1 MNDQVPVTVAGE
13 SEDQETKL
21 QRSLLVFVSAFMSMA
36 VMLWLAIYWW
46 MGVDFSSNIPLA
58 YQVVSV
64 SSLVYYLK
72 SGNFR
77 FFRFIQLNLFLFA
90 PFVMQWSIGNSIT
103 SSGVMLWALLAPV
116 SAVVVSGWRESIPW
130 FIAYMAMTALSG
142 FFDYYLSQGVQS
154 GISMNT
160 IGLFF
165 ALNFAAMSSLI
176 YFLVRYFV
184 LQTEKN
190 KQELALQH
198 ALLEEEQKKSDSLLL
213 NILPAHIARRLKD
226 NHEQI
231 ADGCS
236 DVSVMF
242 ADISN
247 FTQLSELLSPE
258 QVVSVLN
265 TIFSWFD
272 AMTEKYR
279 LDKIKT
285 IGDAYMVVGGL
296 TRDDHEDHVCNVA
309 DMALEMGD
317 FLSLHPDL
325 GRYNI
330 GIHVGIATG
339 AVVAGVIGTKRFS
352 YDMWGDTVNTAS
364 RLTNE
369 AGQGEIV
376 VDRTTYNRLRQKYR
390 FEKPVAIN
398 VKGKGEMTVYRLT
411 DKITTRHNKFSA
423 EEMTGKHRQL
433 DVDVLTQ
440 SNPNQTGYSA

>member
-1 MNDQVPVTVAGE
+1 MDEKALPAKAADLTDE
-13 SEDQETKL
+13 QEIKL
-21 QRSLLVFVSAFMSMA
+21 RRSLLVFVSAFMNLA

-46 MGVDFSSNIPLA
+46 MGVHFSSNVPLT
-58 YQVVSV
+58 YQIVSV
-64 SSLVYYLK
+64 SSMVYYLK
-72 SGNFR
+72 TGKFAAFR
-77 FFRFIQLNLFLFA
+77 FVQLVLFLFA
-90 PFVMQWSIGNSIT
+90 PFVMQWSIGDSIT
-103 SSGVMLWALLAPV
+103 ASGVMLWALLAPV

-130 FIAYMAMTALSG
+130 FVSYMVMTALSG
-142 FFDYYLSQGVQS
+142 FFDYYLNHGVQS
-154 GISMNT
+154 GIGLNT
-160 IGLFF
+160 IGVFF

-184 LQTEKN
+184 LQTERDKE
-190 KQELALQH
+190 QLALQH
-198 ALLEEEQKKSDSLLL
+198 TLLEEEQKKAESLLL

-226 NHEQI
+226 RHEQI

-236 DVSVMF
+236 DVTVMF

-258 QVVSVLN
+258 QVVTVLN

-296 TRDDHEDHVCNVA
+296 TREENEDHVCHVA
-309 DMALEMGD
+309 DMALEMED
-317 FLSLHPDL
+317 FLALHPDL

-369 AGQGEIV
+369 ALQGEIV
-376 VDRTTYNRLRQKYR
+376 VDRSTYNRLRQQYL
-390 FEKPVAIN
+390 FAPPSIIN

-411 DKITTRHNKFSA
+411 GKIPVKRSKDIAAGDKS
-423 EEMTGKHRQL
+423 GKHRQPDTL
-433 DVDVLTQ
+433 PQ
-440 SNPNQTGYSA
+440 PEPGQASA